1 VSKRLFDKKVKE
13 VIYNQME
20 KLGGEIKQE
29 DVIFIINPY
38 IESEIDVKK
47 LKDQYRKRIA
57 NNLMARFRDDIG
69 IRDCFVVQDGSGSKY
84 VNVDRTKNIK
94 DLKAINVML
103 KNKINGLTASKS
115 KVNKK
120 YHKLLGQISFD
131 ELAEKINS
139 KK

>member
-1 VSKRLFDKKVKE
+1 MSKRLFDKKVKE

-38 IESEIDVKK
+38 IESGIDVKK

-57 NNLMARFRDDIG
+57 NNLMARFRDDTG
-69 IRDCFVVQDGSGSKY
+69 IRDCFVVQDGRGSKY

-131 ELAEKINS
+131 ELVK
-139 KK
+139 